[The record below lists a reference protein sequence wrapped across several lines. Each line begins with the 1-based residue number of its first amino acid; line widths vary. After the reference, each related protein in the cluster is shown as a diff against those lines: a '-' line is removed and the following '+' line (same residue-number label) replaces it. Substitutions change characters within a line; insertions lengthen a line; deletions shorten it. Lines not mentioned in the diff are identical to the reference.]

1 MVSTGVSMAILPWM
15 CPISSD
21 LGSKAGSGLVS
32 TWIGEHRGLRKQ
44 RRDRKCSEQGAVREG
59 FPREDAC
66 AETWRSQVKRKRKAK
81 GNRCGSDTQPH
92 PNQKYADQNG
102 EGPFYTHQIV
112 NVKVE

>member
-1 MVSTGVSMAILPWM
+1 MESTGVPTAILPWM

-44 RRDRKCSEQGAVREG
+44 RRDRKCSERGAVREG

-66 AETWRSQVKRKRKAK
+66 TEAGRASR
-81 GNRCGSDTQPH
+81 TQRR
-92 PNQKYADQNG
+92 
-102 EGPFYTHQIV
+102 
-112 NVKVE
+112 